1 MTESDSRIACW
12 THRGGRRSNQDAAV
26 ALALADGRELVAVA
40 DGMGGHLGGAVA
52 SRLALETLVARL
64 RLGDDLVAATR
75 AANRAVHRAARE
87 RPGCA
92 GMGTTLVAMLRTRR
106 DYEIVNVG
114 DSRAYRVFDGA
125 IEQITRDHSFLA
137 EARARGAAAGEAER
151 SPWRHA
157 VTRAIGLEREVEVD
171 RFGPY
176 RTREPHHVLL
186 CSDGL
191 SNVLPDELLATALSE
206 EPEPSAAVERLG
218 TAALAAAPSDNV
230 TAAVA
235 LVLPTTRF
243 GLLRRKD
250 RRGILA
256 RRRQARPSVASS
268 IWKWRLL
275 QAALVA
281 GALLLFLAAE
291 LVLARHS

>member
-1 MTESDSRIACW
+1 MEQDDRIACW

-26 ALALADGRELVAVA
+26 ALTLGDGRELVAVA

-64 RLGDDLVAATR
+64 RLGDDLVAAAR

-92 GMGTTLVAMLRTRR
+92 GMGTTLVALLRAGR

-114 DSRAYRVFDGA
+114 DSRAYRVYGGV

-137 EARARGAAAGEAER
+137 EAYARGELAAGEADH

-157 VTRAIGLEREVEVD
+157 VTRAIGLEPEVEVD
-171 RFGPY
+171 RFGPF
-176 RTREPHHVLL
+176 RAREPHLVLL

-191 SNVLPDELLATALSE
+191 SNALPDEQLAAELTAAVD
-206 EPEPSAAVERLG
+206 PAAAVERLG
-218 TAALAAAPSDNV
+218 AAALAAAPSDNV

-235 LVLPTTRF
+235 RVAPTHV
-243 GLLRRKD
+243 GLWRRPPPTG
-250 RRGILA
+250 RGQ
-256 RRRQARPSVASS
+256 RRQERPAIAAS
-268 IWKWRLL
+268 IWRSRLV
-275 QAALVA
+275 QAAIVV
-281 GALLLFLAAE
+281 GAVLLIVLTE
-291 LVLARHS
+291 LVLARLS